1 MGYRAGKLALMD
13 LALVRISAS
22 TTVSFPVLIPV
33 DEERIEGALFA
44 CVQLVT
50 AEDARGKRK
59 VRLSPGAYVLQK
71 IRKPQ
76 IISSNQRAVAT
87 SVDSGGSL
95 T

>member
-44 CVQLVT
+44 CVQL
-50 AEDARGKRK
+50 
-59 VRLSPGAYVLQK
+59 SPGAYVLQK